1 MKTQTM
7 AMAAMISMMI
17 SGAAHAGLGKLTKG
31 LKGGASK
38 AIGAVKNAPRQAW
51 NGYTQ
56 KVYTPFEQK
65 VLMPSVNAVKDAPKQ
80 AWNGYTQK
88 VYTPFETKVLM
99 PSVNAVKDAPKQV
112 AQGFRSGVVKPI
124 TSKAVKP
131 VVRTLKKGFRK

>member
-7 AMAAMISMMI
+7 VMAAMISMMI
-17 SGAAHAGLGKLTKG
+17 SGAAHAGLGKVTKA

-38 AIGAVKNAPRQAW
+38 AIGAVKN
-51 NGYTQ
+51 
-56 KVYTPFEQK
+56 
-65 VLMPSVNAVKDAPKQ
+65 APKQ

-124 TSKAVKP
+124 TNKVVKP
-131 VVRTLKKGFRK
+131 VVRTMKKGFRK